1 MAPKSNIC
9 DEQCPLR
16 VMHGLEARETI
27 VHQGNPLK
35 MLGGLISG
43 GLKGALQAW
52 GNTATCPARHSPPQE
67 WRPTAPCIA
76 AAQTIADRSP
86 TLTRDTIAPV
96 KSRLLDR
103 IRLHGDPPPQEDH
116 T

>member
-16 VMHGLEARETI
+16 VMHGLEMRET
-27 VHQGNPLK
+27 VVNQGNPLK
-35 MLGGLISG
+35 MVGGLISG
-43 GLKGALQAW
+43 SLKGVLQAW
-52 GNTATCPARHSPPQE
+52 GNAATCSARHQLPQE
-67 WRPTAPCIA
+67 WQPTALCIE
-76 AAQTIADRSP
+76 AAQKIADRSP

-96 KSRLLDR
+96 KSRLLDK
-103 IRLHGDPPPQEDH
+103 IRLPGDPPSQEDR